1 MVAVEPGLVR
11 IPKHFRVAASPPA
24 TSLEFTVEVD
34 EPGQLELDEVVVARH
49 PVNGHGLVR
58 YWGIVDST
66 QRSERYT
73 ALVKVLRIHPEV
85 YVPPAPGAEVWQ
97 ADAENVA
104 WALRFS
110 QMARKI
116 PAGLLANGQPAF
128 FNLDYLT
135 GTHGAHVNI
144 MGMSGVAT
152 KTSYALF
159 LLYGLL
165 HSSQAARSRVIVF
178 NVKGDDLLYLHRP
191 NGTLSPEDVAEYTRL
206 GLPCGPFPKV
216 AYHGV
221 GRPMWSLGGFA
232 SHELI
237 RHLFV
242 DEETSPAL
250 EFAIDGLA
258 QALRQQAQGERLV
271 VDGMEVR
278 DLPHL
283 TDIICHQAELSDC
296 PWFEKSTAN
305 TRSSLVRRLRSITP
319 QVAEL
324 IGVGGN
330 FSYEASMNV
339 VDVNR
344 LSHRARSFVVAS
356 VLQAVL
362 QGRETQGSDHPRVYL
377 MLDELNQYAPREGMG
392 PIGRVLLDIAERGRS
407 LGILLVG
414 AEQMASQVEQRV
426 VANASLRVA
435 GRLECA
441 EAARESSAWLTGG
454 MQQRASLL
462 LPGTMIVSQPEVPM
476 PLLVRFPFPAWATR
490 ESEAAEPRP
499 RRTVPPDWVREMQDR
514 ALDPG

>member
-1 MVAVEPGLVR
+1 MSNSKL
-11 IPKHFRVAASPPA
+11 FRVAESPPA

-34 EPGQLELDEVVVARH
+34 DPGQLKLDEVVVARH
-49 PVNGHGLVR
+49 QVAGYGLVR
-58 YWGIVDST
+58 YWGMVDST
-66 QRSERYT
+66 QRSDRYT

-85 YVPPAPGAEVWQ
+85 YVPPAPGSEVWL
-97 ADAENVA
+97 ADGENVA

-110 QMARKI
+110 QMTRKI
-116 PAGLLANGQPAF
+116 PAGLLANGEPAY
-128 FNLDYLT
+128 FNLDYFT

-165 HSSQAARSRVIVF
+165 HSPLAERSRVIVF
-178 NVKGDDLLYLHRP
+178 NVKGDDLLYLHKS
-191 NGTLSPEDVAEYTRL
+191 NATLARDDERDYARL
-206 GLPCGPFPKV
+206 GLPCGPFPQV

-221 GRPMWSLGGFA
+221 DAPLWSLGRFA
-232 SHELI
+232 REELI

-258 QALRQQAQGERLV
+258 QALCEQAQGDELV
-271 VDGMEVR
+271 VDGVQVR

-283 TDIICHQAELSDC
+283 TDIICHQAEQSDC
-296 PWFEKSTAN
+296 GWFEKSTAN
-305 TRSSLVRRLRSITP
+305 TRSSLIRRLRSITP
-319 QVAEL
+319 QVAAL
-324 IGVGGN
+324 IGPGGN
-330 FSYEASMNV
+330 FNYEASMNV

-344 LSHRARSFVVAS
+344 LSQRARSFVVAS

-362 QGRETQGSDHPRVYL
+362 QGRESQGSQHPRVYL

-407 LGILLVG
+407 LGIILVG

-454 MQQRASLL
+454 MVQRASLL
-462 LPGTMIVSQPEVPM
+462 LPGTMIVSQPEIPM

-490 ESEAAEPRP
+490 ESEAAESQP
-499 RRTVPPDWVREMQDR
+499 RRTVPPDWVREMQR
-514 ALDPG
+514 GPDPSPGPA